1 MSAVLN
7 QVQVGEK
14 AICVFGIVT
23 DDHDYREEKEV
34 RVLQNVGDSYLV
46 DDEKGLMGRAWFEP
60 STGHLRSVVTA
71 VYDEITS
78 RTRESAAK
86 NLQFQLNS

>member
-7 QVQVGEK
+7 QIQAGQK

-34 RVLQNVGDSYLV
+34 LVVQETGDSFLV
-46 DDEKGLMGRAWFEP
+46 DDQKGLMGRAWFEP
-60 STGHLRSVVTA
+60 TVGHLRSVVTA
-71 VYDEITS
+71 TYGDNPS